1 MMKVE
6 NLLAFAC
13 GIIAGGTMV
22 MMLAPKC
29 RKEMCANLKKK
40 MDEAKECVGD
50 AMNKCHTHSCDCT
63 ENSVEKNNVTSLE
76 EQ

>member
-22 MMLAPKC
+22 MMLAPKS
-29 RKEMCANLKKK
+29 RREMCANLKQK
-40 MDEAKECVGD
+40 MEDAKECVGEM
-50 AMNKCHTHSCDCT
+50 MNKCHTHSCDCT
-63 ENSVEKNNVTSLE
+63 ECGSEKNDAATME
-76 EQ
+76 KQ